1 MLKAS
6 RTERYYFAGTVL
18 DGEAIIIVNLQC
30 DIVRIA
36 ADVAEKLR
44 SISFNFCFQ
53 FVTIGGDT
61 IGKQLMECCTDFNFF
76 HCEIQICIRC
86 AGFPNFFFK
95 ACQGYVCLFYF
106 ILCCL
111 DALLEIVNLRVALS
125 QALCIFFCSNG
136 KVPYISIAANLV
148 SQIFELAFC
157 IVNLYQEIGQL
168 IFINFQNLGIRS
180 ILHTFQRCLPNLKNS
195 HAFGFFG
202 RQSAKFS
209 RFFFESFF

>member
-95 ACQGYVCLFYF
+95 ACQGYLRP
-106 ILCCL
+106 LCEHR
-111 DALLEIVNLRVALS
+111 DHYHKIWRGNH
-125 QALCIFFCSNG
+125 QNMG
-136 KVPYISIAANLV
+136 KPFPV
-148 SQIFELAFC
+148 
-157 IVNLYQEIGQL
+157 
-168 IFINFQNLGIRS
+168 
-180 ILHTFQRCLPNLKNS
+180 
-195 HAFGFFG
+195 
-202 RQSAKFS
+202 
-209 RFFFESFF
+209 